1 MRRGKWLIGS
11 AFALAFA
18 APAQA
23 APVDLGVGAD
33 PSAVID
39 PAGTAH
45 IVYDSSGGQ
54 TYCRLPRNATACD
67 VLTALPLDQHDGRV
81 KIFRRAADGFLVIA
95 QASTAENPAGGYG
108 GTWVRVSTD
117 NGATWLAPGLIGI
130 GLRRLDDLALAN
142 DGGSV
147 FTVSEDTDSLFFQAD
162 PLTIGSEARTLDLAA
177 KPDGSHAGS
186 PYRAEIVQTPQGTLV
201 AAIDTITDTLWRVFA
216 GGDLYTQAAWQ
227 PFPARRLRGEG
238 DPDLASGPRGT
249 YLMSTRS
256 IAFQRRDLAAPFVIR
271 SLDAKRS
278 RWRAPKRLAEDRAV
292 TGSGDL
298 AQDARGRLHVAWA
311 SSESGVSCV
320 VYARTGT
327 RSSSWFGRS
336 TTLFRTRSDEHKPE
350 GVTLGAGA
358 DGRVVA
364 VWGEPGPSVDAGHV
378 WAAPLKQ
385 RGGRYH
391 RVRDPY
397 DRPDC

>member
-1 MRRGKWLIGS
+1 MRRGTWLIGS

-23 APVDLGVGAD
+23 APVDLGVGSD

-45 IVYDSSGGQ
+45 IVYDSAGGE
-54 TYCRLPRNATACD
+54 TYCRLPRNAKACD
-67 VLTALPLDQHDGRV
+67 VVTPLPLDDHAGRV
-81 KIFRRAADGFLVIA
+81 KIFRRAADGALLIV
-95 QASTAENPAGGYG
+95 QGSGASLDGTNYG
-108 GTWVRVSTD
+108 V
-117 NGATWLAPGLIGI
+117 TWLRASIDGGVSWQGPNPIGT
-130 GLRRLDDLALAN
+130 GMRRLDDLALSS
-142 DGGSV
+142 DGASV
-147 FTVSEDTDSLFFQAD
+147 FTVGEDTDSLFFQAD
-162 PLTIGSEARTLDLAA
+162 PVTGSEARLLDLNA

-186 PYRAEIVQTPQGTLV
+186 AYRAEIVQTPQGRLV
-201 AAIDTITDTLWRVFA
+201 AAIDTITDTLWRVFG
-216 GGDLYTQAAWQ
+216 GGDAYNQAAWL
-227 PFPARRLRGEG
+227 PFPARRIRGEG

-249 YLMSTRS
+249 YLMNARS

-271 SLDAKRS
+271 SLDTKRG
-278 RWRAPKRLAEDRAV
+278 RWRAPKRVAEDRAV

-298 AQDARGRLHVAWA
+298 AQDARGRLHAAWS
-311 SSESGVSCV
+311 SSEEGISCV

-336 TTLFRTRSDEHKPE
+336 TTLFKTRSDEREPRA
-350 GVTLGAGA
+350 VTLAAGA
-358 DGRVVA
+358 DGRGVA
-364 VWGEPGPSVDAGHV
+364 VWEDPGPEPNAGHV
-378 WAAPLKQ
+378 WATPLKQ

-391 RVRDPY
+391 RIRDPY

>member
-1 MRRGKWLIGS
+1 MRRGTWLIGS
-11 AFALAFA
+11 ALALAFA

-23 APVDLGVGAD
+23 APVDLGVGSD

-45 IVYDSSGGQ
+45 IVYDASGGE
-54 TYCRLPRNATACD
+54 TYCRLPRNAKACD
-67 VLTALPLDQHDGRV
+67 VLTPLPVEFHDGRV
-81 KIFRRAADGFLVIA
+81 KIFRRAADGALLIA
-95 QASTAENPAGGYG
+95 QASGADIEGAAHGV
-108 GTWVRVSTD
+108 TWLRASVD
-117 NGATWLAPGLIGI
+117 GGATWQGPLPIGTGLS
-130 GLRRLDDLALAN
+130 RLDDLALSN
-142 DGGSV
+142 DGASV
-147 FTVSEDTDSLFFQAD
+147 FTVAEDTDSLFFQAD
-162 PLTIGSEARTLDLAA
+162 PTTGSEARMVDLNGT
-177 KPDGSHAGS
+177 PSGGHAGS
-186 PYRAEIVQTPQGTLV
+186 ASRAEIVQTPQGTLV
-201 AAIDTITDTLWRVFA
+201 AAIDTITDTLWRVFGA
-216 GGDLYTQAAWQ
+216 GNPYNQAAWQ
-227 PFPARRLRGEG
+227 PFPARKIRGEG

-249 YLMSTRS
+249 YLMNSRS
-256 IAFQRRDLAAPFVIR
+256 IAFQRRDRAAPFAIR
-271 SLDAKRS
+271 SLDSKRA

-311 SSESGVSCV
+311 SSERGTSCV

-336 TTLFRTRSDEHKPE
+336 TTLFKTRSDEREPR
-350 GVTLGAGA
+350 GVTLAAGA
-358 DGRVVA
+358 DGRGVA
-364 VWGEPGPSVDAGHV
+364 VWEDPGPSVDAGHV
-378 WAAPLKQ
+378 WATALKQ

>member
-1 MRRGKWLIGS
+1 MRRGTRLIGG

-23 APVDLGVGAD
+23 APVDLGVGSD

-45 IVYDSSGGQ
+45 IVYDAAGGQ

-67 VLTALPLDQHDGRV
+67 ILTPLPVEFHDGRV
-81 KIFRRAADGFLVIA
+81 KIFRRAADGALLIA
-95 QASTAENPAGGYG
+95 QAAGADIEGAAHG
-108 GTWVRVSTD
+108 VTWLRTSID
-117 NGATWLAPGLIGI
+117 GGATWQGPAPIGTGLS
-130 GLRRLDDLALAN
+130 RLDDLALSN
-142 DGGSV
+142 DGASV
-147 FTVSEDTDSLFFQAD
+147 FTVSEDTDSLLFQAD
-162 PLTIGSEARTLDLAA
+162 PLTGSEARLLDLNA

-186 PYRAEIVQTPQGTLV
+186 AYRAEIVQTPQGTLV
-201 AAIDTITDTLWRVFA
+201 AAIDTITDTLWRIFG
-216 GGDLYTQAAWQ
+216 GGDLYNQAAWQ
-227 PFPARRLRGEG
+227 PFPARKIRGEG
-238 DPDLASGPRGT
+238 DPDLATGPRGT
-249 YLMSTRS
+249 YLMNSRS
-256 IAFQRRDLAAPFVIR
+256 IAFQRRDLSAPFVIR
-271 SLDAKRS
+271 SLDSKHA

-298 AQDARGRLHVAWA
+298 AQDAKGRLHVAWA
-311 SSESGVSCV
+311 DSEEGTSCV

-336 TTLFRTRSDEHKPE
+336 TTLFKTRSGERAPRN
-350 GVTLGAGA
+350 VTLAAGA
-358 DGRVVA
+358 DGRGVA
-364 VWGEPGPSVDAGHV
+364 VWEDPGPSVNAGHV
-378 WAAPLKQ
+378 WATPLKQ

-391 RVRDPY
+391 RIRDPY